1 MQVRWRWLVAM
12 LMALAVLAAA
22 CGDDDDDDAAT
33 DTSAVATTEAAAG
46 TTVATDA
53 ATTTEAPETT
63 TTEAETPLS
72 GELVVFAAASLT
84 DVFTE
89 LGDTFMAV
97 HPDLTVT
104 FNFAA
109 SSELATQIEEGAP
122 ADVFASA
129 DQNNMTKA
137 VDAGAV
143 DGEPVVFAQNQ
154 LQIVVEE
161 GNPAGVT
168 GLADL
173 SDGDLVVAL
182 CAPEVP
188 CGNYAAQ
195 VFENAG
201 LPLPA
206 ASQEQNVRA
215 VVEKVALG
223 EADAGIGYTTDVLAR
238 ADEVDGVEIPADQNV
253 IASYPVAALNLG
265 GNPDAAAAWVGFL
278 QTADALDALTAAGFL
293 AP

>member
-1 MQVRWRWLVAM
+1 MQVRGRGLVAM
-12 LMALAVLAAA
+12 LLALGVLAAA
-22 CGDDDDDDAAT
+22 CGDDDDAAAT
-33 DTSAVATTEAAAG
+33 DATSGGERL
-46 TTVATDA
+46 
-53 ATTTEAPETT
+53 
-63 TTEAETPLS
+63 LS

-89 LGDTFMAV
+89 LGDAFMAE

-143 DGEPVVFAQNQ
+143 DGEPVVFVQNE

-161 GNPAGVT
+161 GNPDGVT

-173 SDGDLVVAL
+173 SDGDLIVAL

-188 CGNYAAQ
+188 CGSYAAQ
-195 VFENAG
+195 AFELAG
-201 LPLPA
+201 LAVPE

-223 EADAGIGYTTDVLAR
+223 EADAGVGYTTDVRSR

-253 IASYPVAALNLG
+253 LASYPVAVLDLG
-265 GNPDAAAAWVGFL
+265 GNADAAAAWVAYL
-278 QTADALDALTAAGFL
+278 QTPGALDVLTAAGFL

>member
-12 LMALAVLAAA
+12 LLALAVLGAA
-22 CGDDDDDDAAT
+22 CGDDDDDAAAT
-33 DTSAVATTEAAAG
+33 DT
-46 TTVATDA
+46 
-53 ATTTEAPETT
+53 TTTA
-63 TTEAETPLS
+63 AQDPLS
-72 GELVVFAAASLT
+72 GDLVVFAAASLT

-89 LGDTFMAV
+89 LGDAFMAE

-137 VDAGAV
+137 VDGGAV
-143 DGEPVVFAQNQ
+143 EGEPVVFAQNQ

-161 GNPAGVT
+161 GNPDGVT

-173 SDGDLVVAL
+173 SEGDLIVAL

-195 VFENAG
+195 AFELAG
-201 LPLPA
+201 LPVPE

-215 VVEKVALG
+215 VVEKIALG
-223 EADAGIGYTTDVLAR
+223 EADAGIGYATDVLAR
-238 ADEVDGVEIPADQNV
+238 ADEVDGVDIPADQNV
-253 IASYPVAALNLG
+253 IADYPVAELNLG
-265 GNPDAAAAWVGFL
+265 GNAEAAAAWVAYL
-278 QTADALDALTAAGFL
+278 QSPEALDVLTAAGFL

>member
-1 MQVRWRWLVAM
+1 MGVRWRWLVAV
-12 LMALAVLAAA
+12 LMAFAVAVAG
-22 CGDDDDDDAAT
+22 CGGDDDDD
-33 DTSAVATTEAAAG
+33 EAS
-46 TTVATDA
+46 DD
-53 ATTTEAPETT
+53 ATTTTT
-63 TTEAETPLS
+63 AELS
-72 GELVVFAAASLT
+72 GDVVVFAAASLT

-89 LGDTFMAV
+89 LGDTFMAE
-97 HPDLTVT
+97 HPDVTVT

-109 SSELATQIEEGAP
+109 SSELATQIEEASP

-129 DQNNMTKA
+129 DEPNMTKA

-143 DGEPVVFAQNQ
+143 VGEPVVFVENE
-154 LQIVVEE
+154 LQIIVEE
-161 GNPAGVT
+161 GNPEGVT

-173 SDGDLVVAL
+173 SEGDLVVAL

-195 VFENAG
+195 AFEKAD
-201 LPLPA
+201 LPLPT

-238 ADEVDGVEIPADQNV
+238 GDEVDGVEIPDDENV
-253 IASYPVAALNLG
+253 LASYPVAVLNLG
-265 GNPDAAAAWVGFL
+265 SNQDAAAAWVAFL
-278 QTADALDALTAAGFL
+278 QTPEALDVLTEAGFL

>member
-12 LMALAVLAAA
+12 LVALLVLAAA
-22 CGDDDDDDAAT
+22 CGGDDDDDDGAAT
-33 DTSAVATTEAAAG
+33 DAG
-46 TTVATDA
+46 TA
-53 ATTTEAPETT
+53 
-63 TTEAETPLS
+63 LS

-89 LGDTFMAV
+89 LGDAFMAE
-97 HPDLTVT
+97 HRDLTVT

-129 DQNNMTKA
+129 DQTNMTKA

-143 DGEPVVFAQNQ
+143 EGEPVVFVQNQ

-161 GNPAGVT
+161 GNPDGIT

-173 SDGDLVVAL
+173 SDGDLIVAL

-188 CGNYAAQ
+188 CGGYAAQ
-195 VFENAG
+195 AFEHAG
-201 LPLPA
+201 LPVPE

-215 VVEKVALG
+215 VVEKIALG

-253 IASYPVAALNLG
+253 LAAYPVAALDLG
-265 GNPDAAAAWVGFL
+265 GNADAAAAWVAHL
-278 QTADALDALTAAGFL
+278 QTPDALEILTAAGFL

>member
-1 MQVRWRWLVAM
+1 MLVRWRRLIALLATTAM
-12 LMALAVLAAA
+12 VVAA
-22 CGDDDDDDAAT
+22 CGDDDDAAT
-33 DTSAVATTEAAAG
+33 DTSAAATTEAAA
-46 TTVATDA
+46 TEA
-53 ATTTEAPETT
+53 ATG
-63 TTEAETPLS
+63 AETATTAAAEPLS

-84 DVFTE
+84 DVFTT
-89 LGDTFMAV
+89 LGDEFMAAN
-97 HPDLTVT
+97 PDLTVT

-129 DQNNMTKA
+129 DQGNMTKA
-137 VDAGAV
+137 VDTGAV
-143 DGEPVVFAQNQ
+143 EGEPVVFAENE

-161 GNPAGVT
+161 GNPEGVT

-173 SDGDLVVAL
+173 SEGDLVVAL

-188 CGNYAAQ
+188 CGGYAAQ
-195 VFENAG
+195 AFEAAG
-201 LPLPA
+201 LPLPE

-215 VVEKVALG
+215 VVERIALG

-238 ADEVDGVEIPADQNV
+238 ADEVDGVEIPAEQNV
-253 IASYPVAALNLG
+253 IATYPVAQLDLG
-265 GNPDAAAAWVGFL
+265 SNGDAAAAWIAYL
-278 QTADALDALTAAGFL
+278 QTPEALEVLTAAGFL

>member
-1 MQVRWRWLVAM
+1 MQVHWRWSVTLVAAM
-12 LMALAVLAAA
+12 TLVAVG
-22 CGDDDDDDAAT
+22 CDDDASTAEPSAASTAESTAEST
-33 DTSAVATTEAAAG
+33 DGSTAAD
-46 TTVATDA
+46 DA
-53 ATTTEAPETT
+53 
-63 TTEAETPLS
+63 LS
-72 GELVVFAAASLT
+72 GDLVVFAAASLT
-84 DVFTE
+84 DVFTT
-89 LGDTFMAV
+89 LGDEFMATN
-97 HPDLTVT
+97 PDLTVT

-129 DQNNMTKA
+129 DQSNMTKA

-143 DGEPVVFAQNQ
+143 EGEPVVFVQNR

-161 GNPAGVT
+161 GNPEGVT

-173 SDGDLVVAL
+173 SDGDLIVAL

-188 CGNYAAQ
+188 CGGYAAQ
-195 VFENAG
+195 AFEAAG
-201 LPLPA
+201 LPLPE

-215 VVEKVALG
+215 VVERIALG

-238 ADEVDGVEIPADQNV
+238 ADEVDGVEIPDDENV
-253 IASYPVAALNLG
+253 IASYPIAQLDLG
-265 GNPDAAAAWVGFL
+265 GNAEAAAAWIAYL
-278 QTADALDALTAAGFL
+278 QTPEALEVLTAAGFL

>member
-1 MQVRWRWLVAM
+1 MRKRGRWLSAL
-12 LMALAVLAAA
+12 LMAFVVVAAG
-22 CGDDDDDDAAT
+22 CGGDDDDDDAASE
-33 DTSAVATTEAAAG
+33 DAT
-46 TTVATDA
+46 TTVAE
-53 ATTTEAPETT
+53 ATTVA
-63 TTEAETPLS
+63 AEPAVS
-72 GELVVFAAASLT
+72 GEIVVFAAASLT

-89 LGDTFMAV
+89 LGETFMAAN
-97 HPDLTVT
+97 PDATVT

-129 DQNNMTKA
+129 DENNMTKA
-137 VDAGAV
+137 VEAGAV
-143 DGEPVVFAQNQ
+143 EGEPVVFVENE
-154 LQIVVEE
+154 LQIVVAA
-161 GNPAGVT
+161 GNPEGVT

-173 SDGDLVVAL
+173 SEGALVVAL

-195 VFENAG
+195 AFEKAG
-201 LPLPA
+201 LTPPA

-223 EADAGIGYTTDVLAR
+223 EADAGIAYTTDVLAR
-238 ADEVDGVEIPADQNV
+238 DAEVDGVVIAADQNV
-253 IASYPVAALNLG
+253 IAQYPVAVLNLG
-265 GNPDAAAAWVGFL
+265 SNPEGGAAWVEFL
-278 QTADALDALTAAGFL
+278 QSAEALDALTEAGFL